1 MALFKQ
7 ANIELKTIDG
17 FTAKELRPRSP
28 SFKGVS
34 YFGITIVQ
42 MTSNGRLYVCWRH
55 DESRKTAYK
64 WRSVETTS
72 PREFVGKIVRHHMVR
87 RQPLCRASLVLGHLR
102 KAALVAREHG
112 WDAPRLH
119 IEMAAELEAEELW
132 AEYSR
137 NRWNQ
142 LSTTS
147 AFVHYLA
154 VDASEEGW
162 GGVVIREGGAPMILR
177 GVWAKGMSDMH
188 IFVLEVFALC
198 HVVQLLIAQGL
209 EGTFLI
215 AEDNSAAR
223 HAINTMYSSN
233 DVANKKIPA
242 LHHLLQQHSSCRTS
256 SP

>member
-7 ANIELKTIDG
+7 ANIELKTIDD

-55 DESRKTAYK
+55 DESRKTVYK

-112 WDAPRLH
+112 WDARRLH

-162 GGVVIREGGAPMILR
+162 GGVVIREGGAPRILR
-177 GVWAKGMSDMH
+177 GVLG
-188 IFVLEVFALC
+188 
-198 HVVQLLIAQGL
+198 
-209 EGTFLI
+209 EGH
-215 AEDNSAAR
+215 ER
-223 HAINTMYSSN
+223 HAYLCVRGFCAVSRSAITNSTGSGRNFS
-233 DVANKKIPA
+233 DRRG
-242 LHHLLQQHSSCRTS
+242 QQCRPTRNQ
-256 SP
+256 